1 MMTPKKKIDQLV
13 KILRRASKN
22 EKDLRNLL
30 VDILSP
36 GEIDDISA
44 RINISSELLN
54 GKTQRQVSASQKVS
68 IAKVTRVAQMVK
80 YGSNVLK
87 KLL

>member
-1 MMTPKKKIDQLV
+1 MTPKKKIDQLV